1 MKQYAFGI
9 DVGGTTIKAG
19 LFNITGS
26 LIEKWEIPTRTENSG
41 EKILDDIA
49 DTILN
54 KMQENSIIPEAVL
67 GIGIG
72 IPGPVDEKGIVRGCV
87 NLGWQDVELEYE
99 LRNKTGLIVRAGN
112 DANVAALGE
121 MWMGGGQGYRDL
133 VVVTL
138 FYHFW
143 VYPSTF
149 FFTLSNIYFSTTL
162 LRRYPLLI
170 ISERMISFQKHPKR

>member
-54 KMQENSIIPEAVL
+54 KMQENSIIPEVVL

-72 IPGPVDEKGIVRGCV
+72 IPGPVDEKGIVRGCESW
-87 NLGWQDVELEYE
+87 LA
-99 LRNKTGLIVRAGN
+99 RC
-112 DANVAALGE
+112 
-121 MWMGGGQGYRDL
+121 
-133 VVVTL
+133 
-138 FYHFW
+138 
-143 VYPSTF
+143 
-149 FFTLSNIYFSTTL
+149 
-162 LRRYPLLI
+162 
-170 ISERMISFQKHPKR
+170 